1 MITDR
6 ESFEIVSKPKM
17 DETARRL
24 LEAEVE
30 ERPSATLSER
40 REYLG
45 RVSGLWVSESTLS
58 SNAACEH
65 HRSGPRAM
73 LGGGG
78 FHDQGGL
85 RGLPAGGPGAFAG
98 TWASCGDGQP

>member
-40 REYLG
+40 REYLVHLQNRFRG
-45 RVSGLWVSESTLS
+45 VSYTERHED
-58 SNAACEH
+58 SNLCT
-65 HRSGPRAM
+65 
-73 LGGGG
+73 
-78 FHDQGGL
+78 FVL
-85 RGLPAGGPGAFAG
+85 R
-98 TWASCGDGQP
+98 